1 MSFFANM
8 ERLCPERLHHYKVR
22 LIDGTVRDGD
32 AEGCWP
38 AGTNLEFMA
47 RIMTC
52 GQPRWTCVQRVA
64 KREAVEVRRDGET
77 VWRTAVVPGIA
88 TDAAA

>member
-1 MSFFANM
+1 MPFFPTL
-8 ERLCPERLHHYKVR
+8 ERVCPPRLHHYEVR

-38 AGTNLEFMA
+38 AGNQNLEFMA
-47 RIMTC
+47 TIMTC
-52 GQPRWTCVQRVA
+52 GQPRWTCVQRVM

-77 VWRTAVVPGIA
+77 VWRCAF
-88 TDAAA
+88 